1 MIRFLVALKWK
12 CPWVWNR
19 IEDLNGLLFRLRY
32 RNIGRIAG
40 EVLDKV
46 DVASCRFSLLN
57 GEDLGALEALLDRQ
71 GEENLTWF
79 RPHAFGAKTLQ
90 KLFRNPSFLMMQVTA
105 PDGSMVGYFFLRCFF
120 IGRAFAGLLVDK
132 PWQNQGIGTAIWAA
146 CADIC
151 HQTGMTMMA
160 TISTENK
167 PSIMSCRKGTDFREI
182 QELED
187 HYLAVECKRKGA

>member
-1 MIRFLVALKWK
+1 MIRFLVTFKRK
-12 CPWVWNR
+12 FPWVWNR

-32 RNIGRIAG
+32 RNMGRIAG
-40 EVLDKV
+40 SVLGQV
-46 DVASCRFSLLN
+46 DVASCRFSLLKQ
-57 GEDLGALEALLDRQ
+57 EDLSALEALLTRQ
-71 GEENLTWF
+71 GDEYLTWF
-79 RPHAFGAKTLQ
+79 HPHDFDTKTLDR
-90 KLFRNPSFLMMQVTA
+90 LSRNPSFLMMQVTA

-132 PWQNQGIGTAIWAA
+132 PWQNQGIGTAIWAV

-151 HQTGMTMMA
+151 HQAGLTMQA

-167 PSIMSCRKGTDFREI
+167 PSITSCRKGTDFREI

-187 HYLAVECKRKGA
+187 HYLAVECKQKGL